1 MNAAE
6 AENLILGGLAL
17 LLAAIGAVAWWL
29 AAHPAKVRG
38 FIYGVR
44 DHPTLI
50 RAERRYRDQIEFLV
64 RRFQPEGAFGLS
76 FTLGLVT
83 LAVSAWIFGSV
94 LQDVLAQEELALFD
108 VPIVSFLASHRVDWL
123 TMGMQ
128 GVTYLGS
135 GRFLLAVVIAVGL
148 VLRYRIGFWRA
159 LLLLSCV
166 AIGAMTLDVVVKFAI
181 ARSRPPA
188 EWMIVPASGWAFPS
202 SHTTQATA
210 VYGAV
215 AYLIAETQAAWRAK
229 VPLLTLAGVAAF
241 LIGVS
246 RIYLGVHWP
255 TDVMSGWALGV
266 AWLAIVF
273 TTSYAIG
280 KVQTITSTSS
290 LGAVSFP
297 IAAVRPEQSERESV
311 SRFADQKRPC
321 VGLDGLNEA
330 EVQDRVAR
338 GEVNVSTLRTS
349 RSLSEILQANVFT
362 RVNGLLGS
370 LFLIILWVG
379 PLQDAMFAV
388 ILVANAMIGIVQEI
402 RAKRTLDRL
411 VLASAPS
418 VRVVRAGVPRE
429 LRTEN
434 IVLDDVI
441 ELRQGDQVPV
451 DGVALVANSLEV
463 DESLLT
469 GESEPVTKHLG
480 DEILSG
486 SFVVAGNG
494 RMQATRIGSDS
505 YARTLAA
512 KARKFSLARSE
523 LRDGINRILG
533 YVTWLLVPTAILLI
547 DTQLLDAQAE
557 WRDAVTS
564 SAGAVI
570 GMVPE
575 GFILLTS
582 VALAVAVVRLGQRR
596 VLVQELPAVELL
608 ARVDV
613 LCLDKTG
620 TLTDG
625 QIRFDRLVHA
635 SEFCGSSVANS
646 TDDLREVL
654 AALTGLEPNP
664 NASLAAIATSC
675 HLSAGC
681 LWKATATVP
690 FSSARKWSAATFT
703 GHGTWV
709 LGAPEILLAHLD
721 DSALIRAEVE
731 RIASTGRRVL
741 ALGYTPE
748 PLGLVAE
755 VALPNDLTPAAL
767 LVFAERIRSDAA
779 VTLRYFAEQ
788 GVALKVISGDNPRT
802 VAAIATAA
810 GVADAG
816 TPMEGGQLATDPES
830 LGEMMER
837 HNIFGRVAPHQ
848 KRDMIAALR
857 RRGHVVAMV
866 GDGINDVLALKDADL
881 GIAMGSRTAAARA
894 VAQLVLLDDSFTA
907 LPSVIAEGRRVIANI
922 ERTGNLFLAKT
933 SYVLLMALAVGI
945 AGVEFPFLPRHLSI
959 VAVLTIGIPAF
970 FLALAPN
977 STRARAGFVLR
988 VLRFSIPSGCIASAA
1003 TLAAYALVR
1012 QLHPGDLGLARTA
1025 ATLTLSASGLSILTF
1040 LARAST
1046 PWQRLLLA
1054 GMAAALGIVVAVP
1067 KLRAFFALEFPPLN
1081 VWITIV
1087 ALGMATHMAF
1097 GRLTRM
1103 QSDAAAGSD

>member
-148 VLRYRIGFWRA
+148 VLRYRTGSWRA
-159 LLLLSCV
+159 LLLLTCV

-229 VPLLTLAGVAAF
+229 VQLLTLAGVVAF

-255 TDVMSGWALGV
+255 TDVMSGWALAV

-349 RSLSEILQANVFT
+349 RSLTEILQANVFT

-379 PLQDAMFAV
+379 PLQDAMFAI
-388 ILVANAMIGIVQEI
+388 ILVANTMIGIVQEI

-411 VLASAPS
+411 VLASAPT

-429 LRTEN
+429 LRAEN
-434 IVLDDVI
+434 IVLDEVV
-441 ELRQGDQVPV
+441 ELRPGDQVPV
-451 DGVALVANSLEV
+451 DGVVLVANSLEV

-469 GESEPVTKHLG
+469 GESEPVTKQLG

-625 QIRFDRLVHA
+625 QITFDRLVHA

-646 TDDLREVL
+646 TEDLREVL

-675 HLSAGC
+675 HPPAGR

-721 DSALIRAEVE
+721 DSALICAEVE

-907 LPSVIAEGRRVIANI
+907 LPSVIAEGRRAIANI

-959 VAVLTIGIPAF
+959 VAVLTIGIPGF

-1087 ALGMATHMAF
+1087 ALGMATYMAF

-1103 QSDAAAGSD
+1103 QSDAAADSV

>member
-1 MNAAE
+1 MNATE
-6 AENLILGGLAL
+6 IENLVLGGLAL
-17 LLAAIGAVAWWL
+17 FLTAIGAVAWWL
-29 AAHPAKVRG
+29 SAHPAKTRA

-44 DHPTLI
+44 HHPTVI
-50 RAERRYRDQIEFLV
+50 RAEKRYRDQIEFLV

-76 FTLGLVT
+76 YTLGLIT
-83 LAVSAWIFGSV
+83 LAASAWLFGSV

-108 VPIVSFLASHRVDWL
+108 VPVMSYIASRRVDWL
-123 TMGMQ
+123 VTCML

-135 GRFLLAVVIAVGL
+135 GKFLLAVVIAVGL
-148 VLRYRIGFWRA
+148 ALRYRTGSWRA
-159 LLLLSCV
+159 LLLLVCV
-166 AIGAMTLDVVVKFAI
+166 AIGAMTLDVIVKFAI
-181 ARSRPPA
+181 ACSRPPA
-188 EWMIVPASGWAFPS
+188 EWMISPASGWAFPA
-202 SHTTQATA
+202 SHSTQATA

-229 VPLLTLAGVAAF
+229 VRLLAFAGAGAF

-246 RIYLGVHWP
+246 QIYLGLHWP
-255 TDVMSGWALGV
+255 TDVISGWALGV
-266 AWLAIVF
+266 AWLALVF
-273 TTSYAIG
+273 TTTYTIG
-280 KVQTITSTSS
+280 KIHRITPATSS
-290 LGAVSFP
+290 LGAASFP
-297 IAAVRPEQSERESV
+297 IATSGPEQSERESF
-311 SRFADQKRPC
+311 SRFTDKKRPRTD
-321 VGLDGLNEA
+321 LDGLSET

-338 GEVNVSTLRTS
+338 GEVNTSTLRTS
-349 RSLSEILQANVFT
+349 RSFAEILRANIFT

-370 LFLIILWVG
+370 LFLVILWVG
-379 PLQDAMFAV
+379 PFQDTMFAI
-388 ILVANAMIGIVQEI
+388 ILVANTMIGIVQEL

-411 VLASAPS
+411 VLASAPM

-434 IVLDDVI
+434 IVLDEVV
-441 ELRQGDQVPV
+441 ELRPGDQVPV
-451 DGVALVANSLEV
+451 DGLVLVANGLEV

-469 GESEPVTKHLG
+469 GESEPVAKQLG

-512 KARKFSLARSE
+512 KARKFTLARSE

-547 DTQLLDAQAE
+547 DTQLLDAQTE

-564 SAGAVI
+564 SAGAVV

-582 VALAVAVVRLGQRR
+582 VALAVAVIRLGQRR

-625 QIRFDRLVHA
+625 QITFERLVHA
-635 SEFCGSSVANS
+635 SEFCGSSVADS
-646 TDDLREVL
+646 IEDLREVL
-654 AALTGLEPNP
+654 AALAGLEPNP
-664 NASLAAIATSC
+664 NASLAAIATACQLPVNSR
-675 HLSAGC
+675 
-681 LWKATATVP
+681 WEATATVP
-690 FSSARKWSAATFT
+690 FSSARKWSAATFASR
-703 GHGTWV
+703 GTWV
-709 LGAPEILLAHLD
+709 LGAPEILLTHVD
-721 DSALIRAEVE
+721 DSTMIREEVE
-731 RIASTGRRVL
+731 RMASTGRRVL
-741 ALGYTPE
+741 GLGYTPE
-748 PLGLVAE
+748 PLGSVAE
-755 VALPNDLTPAAL
+755 PALPNDLTPAAL
-767 LVFAERIRSDAA
+767 LVFAERIRSDAT

-802 VAAIATAA
+802 VAVIATAA
-810 GVADAG
+810 GVTGAG
-816 TPMEGGQLATDPES
+816 TPVEGAQLAIDPES
-830 LGEMMER
+830 IGEMMEH

-848 KRDMIAALR
+848 KRDMISALKH
-857 RRGHVVAMV
+857 RGHVVAMV
-866 GDGINDVLALKDADL
+866 GDGINDILALKDADL
-881 GIAMGSRTAAARA
+881 GIAMGTRTAATRA
-894 VAQLVLLDDSFTA
+894 VAQVVLLDDSFAA
-907 LPSVIAEGRRVIANI
+907 LPSIIAEGRRVIANI

-933 SYVLLMALAVGI
+933 SYVLLMALAVGV

-959 VAVLTIGIPAF
+959 VAALTIGVPAF

-977 STRARAGFVLR
+977 TTRARPGFVLR
-988 VLRFSIPSGCIASAA
+988 VLRFSIPSGCIASGA
-1003 TLAAYALVR
+1003 TLAAYAFTR
-1012 QLHPGDLGLARTA
+1012 QLHPGNLDLARTA

-1054 GMAAALGIVVAVP
+1054 AMLAALGIVVALP
-1067 KLRAFFALEFPPLN
+1067 KLRAFFGLEFPPFN
-1081 VWITIV
+1081 VWLTIV
-1087 ALGMATHMAF
+1087 ALAIATYMAF
-1097 GRLTRM
+1097 GHLTRM
-1103 QSDAAAGSD
+1103 YSNPAPR